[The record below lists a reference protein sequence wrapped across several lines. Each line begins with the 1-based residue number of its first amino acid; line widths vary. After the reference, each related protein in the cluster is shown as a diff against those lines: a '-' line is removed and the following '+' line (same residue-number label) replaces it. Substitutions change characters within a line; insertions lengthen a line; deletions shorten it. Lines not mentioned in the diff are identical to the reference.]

1 MYAPPV
7 IINILAINLCD
18 SYEDHYETRELV
30 SISFEFPTKNEKII
44 LSEFCV

>member
-18 SYEDHYETRELV
+18 SYEDHYETREL
-30 SISFEFPTKNEKII
+30 EKTE
-44 LSEFCV
+44 SKFWVPHQKWENYS